1 MANTSTGQGG
11 HLRGRYRL
19 SLLCLDKRSG
29 SLLHIDDK
37 IRMDP
42 DQNTGTAELSIR
54 GDAVNS
60 TVAMRILSRRQMG
73 GNIPKIMLHFTGA
86 PTENTQPFRAEE
98 EPLVYTDIL
107 SEVQHWIFRAI
118 IGQ

>member
-42 DQNTGTAELSIR
+42 DQNTGTAELSIS
-54 GDAVNS
+54 DAVNS
-60 TVAMRILSRRQMG
+60 TVAMRILQATNG
-73 GNIPKIMLHFTGA
+73 GNIQKSCFTLLGLL
-86 PTENTQPFRAEE
+86 RK
-98 EPLVYTDIL
+98 IL
-107 SEVQHWIFRAI
+107 SLFVPKKSRWYTQIS
-118 IGQ
+118 